1 MHIKLDKRCS
11 ICGSRLE
18 FVEQEDGV
26 YVFCRRCRLSVY
38 APAESAAE
46 YAADFPRLIKLMTE
60 ELTDMTKRIKQKRR
74 NWKYDPSSPA

>member
-11 ICGSRLE
+11 TCGSRLE

-26 YVFCRRCRLSVY
+26 YVFCGRCRLAVY
-38 APAESAAE
+38 VPAESAAE

-60 ELTDMTKRIKQKRR
+60 ELADMTKRIKQKRG
-74 NWKYDPSSPA
+74 NWKYDPPPSA